1 MRAST
6 CLSLAVCW
14 SAVAFSSVAA
24 AQSDPIGAGGR
35 LILSADRLFGLHF
48 SKFKNES
55 DDGDVTTLSRTDVAL
70 LFRPIVNTPATAT
83 IPQIGLDVGVVGA
96 FTLGGGL
103 GFYSQSGENES
114 TPNGG
119 GTTISNDSPTI
130 TVFVLAPRAGYGIP
144 IAPWLTFWP
153 RLGLSYYNFHTSQ
166 TMGNGAERDSTFS
179 GMSLNVDPVFVFI
192 PVQHFGITAGP
203 YLDMPL
209 SGSTSSE
216 VTQNGNTMSGPD
228 LSNKYTEFGLKIGLL
243 GAIL

>member
-14 SAVAFSSVAA
+14 SAVAFSSIAS
-24 AQSDPIGAGGR
+24 AQSDPIGAGGQ
-35 LILSADRLFGLHF
+35 LILSADRLFGLNF
-48 SKFKNES
+48 SKFKSES

-70 LFRPIVNTPATAT
+70 LFRPVMNTPAT
-83 IPQIGLDVGVVGA
+83 IPQIGLDVGVAGA
-96 FTLGGGL
+96 FTLGGAL

-119 GTTISNDSPTI
+119 GTTISNDSPTV
-130 TVFVLAPRAGYGIP
+130 TAFVLAPRMGYGIP
-144 IAPWLTFWP
+144 ISSWLTFWP

-166 TMGNGAERDSTFS
+166 TMGNGAERDNTFS

-192 PVQHFGITAGP
+192 PVQHFAITAGP

-216 VTQNGNTMSGPD
+216 VTQNGMTMSGPEV
-228 LSNKYTEFGLKIGLL
+228 SSKYTEFGLKLGLL
-243 GAIL
+243 GAFL